1 MRSKMYSQPQPILP
15 ISGLQLQHRPK
26 PYAIP
31 SEWEAHRDT
40 IKKLYLEQNKTL
52 KQVEQTMAKDHKFY
66 ATIGM
71 YKKRIK
77 AWGFDKKLK
86 EHEVVELL
94 RQKADRDT
102 AGKASIFF
110 IRGRQVDFEKI
121 RRYVEGKP
129 DILSK
134 LEYPYEKRPSG
145 VVVCRT
151 PSPVP
156 IALPSPPDVRKLEEI
171 MTVLRDY
178 LGACA
183 TGPQSRWI
191 LTSEGYA
198 TRNSAP
204 SVLSSSRSSMIG
216 AWDELASLHLS
227 MERTSSPTEMFEV
240 LDSSLNRLK
249 DAMKDEIPEF
259 IIMLL
264 YLLRFTWPGHPLLLR
279 MFQLHVGELSSL
291 VLGIKH
297 PLTLI
302 WKDAVTLEE
311 GFDNIVEEILRVLYQ
326 ELISYLGPEDDVVEL
341 ARRAWRFAPNSLEGM
356 VEVMKQYQNWLASHP
371 DWPSSM
377 LRSFLVQVRLMIANL
392 DETTPKHRL
401 IEAYGTIQT
410 ILDTEGMSV
419 KFPISPEEACSLA
432 TMGGSISLRLGN
444 LDEAESGF
452 SMAVDIARQ
461 HKMPPRDEIISLRNL
476 KMIYNATGKRTEFAK
491 ARKELRD
498 LENRIL
504 RESAPEE

>member
-1 MRSKMYSQPQPILP
+1 MYLQSQPI
-15 ISGLQLQHRPK
+15 ISHSDLQLQHRPK

-31 SEWEAHRDT
+31 SEWEAHKDT

-52 KQVEQTMAKDHKFY
+52 KQVEQTMARDHKFH

-94 RQKADRDT
+94 RQKAERDS
-102 AGKASIFF
+102 AGKASVFF
-110 IRGRQVDFEKI
+110 IRGRQVDFERI
-121 RRYVEGKP
+121 RRYVESKP
-129 DILSK
+129 NLLSK
-134 LEYPYEKRPSG
+134 LEGVYEKRPSG
-145 VVVCRT
+145 IVVCRT

-156 IALPSPPDVRKLEEI
+156 IALSSPPDVRKLEEI
-171 MTVLRDY
+171 MTLLRDY
-178 LGACA
+178 MGACA
-183 TGPQSRWI
+183 TGPQSRWV
-191 LTSEGYA
+191 LTPEGYA

-204 SVLSSSRSSMIG
+204 SVLRDSRSSMIG
-216 AWDELASLHLS
+216 AWDEIASLHLS
-227 MERTSSPTEMFEV
+227 MERTSSPMEMFQV

-279 MFQLHVGELSSL
+279 MFRMHVGELASM
-291 VLGIKH
+291 VLGQKH

-302 WKDAVTLEE
+302 WNDAVTLEE
-311 GFDNIVEEILRVLYQ
+311 GFDEVVEDILHVLFR
-326 ELISYLGPEDDVVEL
+326 ELVTYLGPDSDVVEL
-341 ARRAWRFAPNSLEGM
+341 ARRAWRYAPNSLEGM

-392 DETTPKHRL
+392 DETTPRHRL
-401 IEAYGTIQT
+401 IEAHGTIQT

-432 TMGGSISLRLGN
+432 MMGGSISLRLGN
-444 LDEAESGF
+444 LDEAENGF
-452 SMAVDIARQ
+452 TMAVDISRQ
-461 HKMPPRDEIISLRNL
+461 NEIPPRDEIISLKSL
-476 KMIYNATGKRTEFAK
+476 KMIYNATGKRAELAK

-504 RESAPEE
+504 RESEPDEPDK